1 MNELKSFE
9 NPEFGRVRTMD
20 INGEP
25 WFVGKDVAEILGYSD
40 TNKAIAMHVDNE
52 DKLNDKTASSLGQRG
67 GWLINESGLYSLI
80 LSSKLP
86 KAKDFKRWVTS
97 EVLPSIRK
105 TGSYNTA
112 DTVEMSE
119 MEMISKLASNAVK
132 VEKALAEQSSRIDA
146 LENRISMDA
155 GALISEAL
163 TFSKLS
169 YEQQK
174 CIKTAVL
181 LRICNLSTDYK
192 TFIENRRKYSNRIYA
207 DIRRRFRITSI
218 CNLMER
224 QYREAMDFIQ
234 NWVPRE
240 ERK

>member
-1 MNELKSFE
+1 MNEIKIFN
-9 NPEFGRVRTMD
+9 NPEFGKVRTME

-25 WFVGKDVAEILGYSD
+25 YFVGKDVAIILGYKNPLD
-40 TNKAIAMHVDNE
+40 ALAKHVEEE
-52 DKLNDKTASSLGQRG
+52 DKGVANCDTLGGTQKMTV
-67 GWLINESGLYSLI
+67 INESGLYSLI

-86 KAKDFKRWVTS
+86 KAKEFKRWVTS

-224 QYREAMDFIQ
+224 QYREAMDYIQ
-234 NWVPRE
+234 NWVPPE